1 MKKLYV
7 KPEIEVLEIEFESYM
22 ATFSNPEDSDDG
34 PEEAGANDRRGEWGN
49 LWSED

>member
-1 MKKLYV
+1 MYV

-22 ATFSNPEDSDDG
+22 ATFSAPTDSEDNE
-34 PEEAGANDRRGEWGN
+34 EEAAANDRRGEWGN

>member
-7 KPEIEVLEIEFESYM
+7 KPEIEVIDIEIESYM
-22 ATFSNPEDSDDG
+22 ATFSTPEDA
-34 PEEAGANDRRGEWGN
+34 PEGDEADANDRRGEWGD